1 MTSPE
6 DLPGAPGRDA
16 VTGAPGAISEAGT
29 AEPPANGAPI
39 AEPPPTRPPTSGPP
53 TIEPVV
59 RPARPQDVPEILAM
73 VRELADYERS
83 AHEVRA
89 TEEMLT
95 DLLFGSNTPSGA
107 PAAYCHVAQ
116 SPADDDGPPL
126 AGIAV
131 WFLNASTW
139 RGQHGIYLEDLYV
152 RPAFR
157 GLGLGGALMSEL
169 ARICI
174 ERGYPRLE
182 WWVLDWNTPAIDF
195 YRSLGAQPMDEWT
208 VHRITGAELERL
220 ALRTPQG

>member
-6 DLPGAPGRDA
+6 LPAGAPGRDA
-16 VTGAPGAISEAGT
+16 VTGVPGSVSEPGAARAPGI
-29 AEPPANGAPI
+29 
-39 AEPPPTRPPTSGPP
+39 RP
-53 TIEPVV
+53 EV
-59 RPARPQDVPEILAM
+59 RPARPEDIPEILAM

-89 TEEMLT
+89 TEQMLA

-116 SPADDDGPPL
+116 APTPDADGPAL
-126 AGIAV
+126 AGMAL

-157 GLGLGGALMSEL
+157 GFGLGQALMAEL

-174 ERGYPRLE
+174 DRGYARLE

-195 YRSLGAQPMDEWT
+195 YRALGAQSMDEWT
-208 VHRITGAELERL
+208 VHRITSTHLERL
-220 ALRTPQG
+220 AERAHRG